1 MVYLVYLLAL
11 IFIVLGFLFGVS
23 VGWKCVHGRNAVGNL
38 MIAPGDENEQPYIF
52 LDLTTSVEY
61 LESSEYVVLKVKP
74 LETREKQSV
83 NGGNSEFTDK
93 GEDQNGKQNIIE
105 RDFGKWDGIAENDEA
120 RF

>member
-23 VGWKCVHGRNAVGNL
+23 VGWKCVHGRNAVGDL
-38 MIAPGDENEQPYIF
+38 MIAQGDENEQPYIF
-52 LDLTTSVEY
+52 LDLATSVEY

-83 NGGNSEFTDK
+83 
-93 GEDQNGKQNIIE
+93 
-105 RDFGKWDGIAENDEA
+105 
-120 RF
+120 

>member
-23 VGWKCVHGRNAVGNL
+23 VGWKCVHGRNSVGNL
-38 MIAPGDENEQPYIF
+38 MIAHGGENEPPYVF

-61 LESSEYVVLKVKP
+61 LESFEYVVLKVNQ

-83 NGGNSEFTDK
+83 
-93 GEDQNGKQNIIE
+93 
-105 RDFGKWDGIAENDEA
+105 
-120 RF
+120 